1 MKYIIMCGGK
11 YGGWDKPRQL
21 TEICGEPIVAR
32 TIRLLSEQGIQKEDI
47 FISSNYDD
55 FGGFGVVLLKH
66 ENEYGESKSGTISR
80 WLDAFY
86 PANYPVC
93 YLYGDVFYS
102 PEAIKTIVETDTDSI
117 EFFASKPPYGPGY
130 IKHWEEPFA
139 FKVKDYDLFRH
150 CIEVTKHYGYI
161 GKFSKYRTDP
171 ISWELWQVIKGTAL
185 DVVEYNYTVIN
196 DYTCDVD
203 SMEDAEKIG
212 EYIRCNYQS

>member
-11 YGGWDKPRQL
+11 YGGWDKPKAL
-21 TEICGEPIVAR
+21 YPVNGELLVSR
-32 TIRLLSEQGIQKEDI
+32 TIRLLCENGLKDI
-47 FISSNYDD
+47 AISSTHD
-55 FGGFGVVLLKH
+55 GFEQLGVEILKH
-66 ENEYGESKSGTISR
+66 DNRYGYGGR
-80 WLDAFY
+80 WLEAFY
-86 PANYPVC
+86 PIEEPAC
-93 YLYGDVFYS
+93 FLYGDVIYS
-102 PEAIKTIVETDTDSI
+102 PEAIKKIVETDTESI
-117 EFFASKPPYGPGY
+117 EYFASCPPYGPGY

-150 CIEVTKHYGYI
+150 CIEVTKHYGDI

-212 EYIRCNYQS
+212 EWMRCNYQS